1 LAAKKLNEKIHVFF
15 YTRKMDT
22 HFKDRASM
30 EAFLT
35 TTIATLDDA
44 ALKVAITAML
54 GTVQK
59 KAEAT
64 VEPPPPRAVT
74 VKEAPLSSDNDAD
87 APLSSDNDADIK
99 KVMKEMRMDWEDA
112 WIYIRCIELED
123 GASICC
129 SEECEDHSSA
139 IDELVESA
147 KIGKKK
153 RNARRLAAG
162 RPVSDDDDTDD
173 ESNEKDRR

>member
-1 LAAKKLNEKIHVFF
+1 
-15 YTRKMDT
+15 MDT

-59 KAEAT
+59 KAEVT
-64 VEPPPPRAVT
+64 VEPPPPRAEKLAVT
-74 VKEAPLSSDNDAD
+74 VKE

-153 RNARRLAAG
+153 RNARRLGAG

>member
-1 LAAKKLNEKIHVFF
+1 
-15 YTRKMDT
+15 
-22 HFKDRASM
+22 M

-64 VEPPPPRAVT
+64 VEPRIYRAEELAAT
-74 VKEAPLSSDNDAD
+74 VKE

-99 KVMKEMRMDWEDA
+99 KVMKEMRMNWEDA
-112 WIYIRCIELED
+112 WTYIRCIELED

-147 KIGKKK
+147 KIGKKN
-153 RNARRLAAG
+153 RNARRLGEG
-162 RPVSDDDDTDD
+162 RPVSDDDGTDD

>member
-1 LAAKKLNEKIHVFF
+1 
-15 YTRKMDT
+15 MDT

-35 TTIATLDDA
+35 TTISTLDDA
-44 ALKVAITAML
+44 SLKVVITAML

-64 VEPPPPRAVT
+64 VEPRPSRAEELAAT
-74 VKEAPLSSDNDAD
+74 VKAPLSSDDDDD

-99 KVMKEMRMDWEDA
+99 KVMKEMRMDWYDA
-112 WIYIRCIELED
+112 WTYIRCIELEE

-129 SEECEDHSSA
+129 SEECEDHTSA

-162 RPVSDDDDTDD
+162 RPVSDDNDTDD
-173 ESNEKDRR
+173 ESNAQNRC